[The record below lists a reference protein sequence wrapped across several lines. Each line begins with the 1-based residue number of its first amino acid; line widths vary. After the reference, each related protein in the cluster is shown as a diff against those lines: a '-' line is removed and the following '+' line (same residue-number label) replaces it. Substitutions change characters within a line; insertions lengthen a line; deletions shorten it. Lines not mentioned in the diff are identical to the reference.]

1 MISFRTCTR
10 GERVSKQREILTLS
24 EKPSLQFT
32 HYRLLSSNVPLVSFR
47 TFPSPPGLY
56 ARSKNRPIQYQEFI
70 KSEQKRQRY
79 WARNFV
85 GWPRF
90 GFHSPNA
97 SHDSLASWEQD
108 GRVHWLITQNV
119 DALHFKAGSRRVTE
133 LHGSAH
139 RVVCLDCHHVIEREE
154 VGREGGLS

>member
-1 MISFRTCTR
+1 MFFSYLLLPLRP
-10 GERVSKQREILTLS
+10 
-24 EKPSLQFT
+24 PS
-32 HYRLLSSNVPLVSFR
+32 
-47 TFPSPPGLY
+47 GLY

-70 KSEQKRQRY
+70 KSEAARQRY

-97 SHDSLASWEQD
+97 THHALAAWERRS
-108 GRVHWLITQNV
+108 RVHWLITQNV
-119 DALHFKAGSRRVTE
+119 DALHFKAGSQRVTE

-139 RVVCLDCHHVIEREE
+139 RVVCLKCHHVVEREE
-154 VGREGGLS
+154 VGSSG